1 MMYSTIAG
9 ELTPQTA
16 TVTCINKCGGSV
28 LSESLSFSQT
38 PKQCRLSA
46 TMPLRALDHTT
57 VALPIS
63 AEPQVVI
70 YNFRRF
76 FFNWVDASVCTDAEL
91 KLEKMTV
98 GEKTTSGHFTIKG
111 ENIVTT
117 GSWSTGVTV
126 AGLGYEIGVS
136 YPGSGSSTT
145 GAGPFYVTQSCNQVS
160 AKASAVTT
168 HSVSYNGAAIG
179 D

>member
-1 MMYSTIAG
+1 MSSIVAG
-9 ELTPQTA
+9 ELTAQTA
-16 TVTCINKCGGSV
+16 TVTCTNKCGGSV
-28 LSESLSFSQT
+28 LSETLSFTQT
-38 PKQCRLSA
+38 AKQCRLSA
-46 TMPLRALDHTT
+46 TMALRALDHTT

-98 GEKTTSGHFTIKG
+98 GEKTTSGHFAIKG

-117 GSWSTGVTV
+117 VTSDWSTGVTV
-126 AGLGYEIGVS
+126 ALGYEFGII
-136 YPGSGSSTT
+136 YPGSGSTTTTST
-145 GAGPFYVTQSCNQVS
+145 FYVTQSCNQVS
-160 AKASAVTT
+160 AKASVSTYLT
-168 HSVSYNGAAIG
+168 VSYGGAAIA